1 MLVLWRKRKTTR
13 QIKKSD
19 RTQKNRVYER
29 GAAVITKHELQRYLQ
44 IDAQI
49 DELVAERCALM
60 DRATKITPALN
71 GMPHA
76 PGVSDKIGNAVAL
89 IDSIDQKIAE
99 KMTEL
104 REEKDKIEC
113 AISCVQDVRMQTVLR
128 YKYICGM
135 TLERIAEKMDVSE
148 RHIIRM
154 HMSALD
160 KILDA

>member
-1 MLVLWRKRKTTR
+1 
-13 QIKKSD
+13 
-19 RTQKNRVYER
+19 
-29 GAAVITKHELQRYLQ
+29 
-44 IDAQI
+44 
-49 DELVAERCALM
+49 M
-60 DRATKITPALN
+60 DKATNITPALN

-76 PGVSDKIGNAVAL
+76 TGVSDKIGNAVAI

-104 REEKDKIEC
+104 REEKEKIER
-113 AISCVQDVRMQTVLR
+113 AISCVQDIRLQTVLR
-128 YKYICGM
+128 YKYICGL